1 MGKCVYENNLKG
13 KQMLSVQSWVTVV
26 LSWIV
31 TTITREQKKKKKR
44 SALDYNELAYSLTI
58 LCELFIMSLR
68 WGIRKVVIR

>member
-31 TTITREQKKKKKR
+31 TAITREQKKKKKK
-44 SALDYNELAYSLTI
+44 AQHLI
-58 LCELFIMSLR
+58 IM
-68 WGIRKVVIR
+68 K

>member
-31 TTITREQKKKKKR
+31 TAITREQKKKS
-44 SALDYNELAYSLTI
+44 SALDYNEVAYSLTI
-58 LCELFIMSLR
+58 WCKLFIMSLR
-68 WGIRKVVIR
+68 WGIRKVVIK